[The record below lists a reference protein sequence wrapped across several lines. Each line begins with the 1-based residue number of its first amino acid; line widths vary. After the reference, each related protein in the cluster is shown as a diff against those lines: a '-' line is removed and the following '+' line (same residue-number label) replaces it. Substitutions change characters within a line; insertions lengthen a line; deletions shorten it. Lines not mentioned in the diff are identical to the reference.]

1 MKIMMKAALLAA
13 VAFALP
19 TTASAQV
26 TTAGIAV
33 ANLEEAV
40 QKSAAFG
47 VAIGQIKVTYKAQ
60 IDALEARQKTLNAEL
75 QPIVNA
81 FQAAQ
86 KAPNPNQ
93 AALQTQYNAIQTKQQ
108 NGQRELQNLG
118 QPVARAQAWVEEQIV
133 SKLDAALKAAMI
145 KKSVALVLQP
155 QATVSY
161 QPVADLTDEVT
172 AELNLTVPSVTI
184 TPAASWQPGG
194 QGGAGAANPG
204 APKPPVAPAP
214 KPQGR

>member
-1 MKIMMKAALLAA
+1 MKTMMKAALLAA
-13 VAFALP
+13 ATLILP
-19 TTASAQV
+19 TAASAQV

-40 QKSAAFG
+40 QKSAAFAT
-47 VAIGQIKVTYKAQ
+47 AIGQIRVTYKPQ

-75 QPIVNA
+75 QPLVNA

-108 NGQRELQNLG
+108 NGQRELQSLG

-133 SKLDAALKAAMI
+133 SKLDGALKSAMI

-172 AELNLTVPSVTI
+172 AELNATVTGVTI
-184 TPAASWQPGG
+184 TPAATWQPGG
-194 QGGAGAANPG
+194 QGAAPGAAA
-204 APKPPVAPAP
+204 APRPVAPAP